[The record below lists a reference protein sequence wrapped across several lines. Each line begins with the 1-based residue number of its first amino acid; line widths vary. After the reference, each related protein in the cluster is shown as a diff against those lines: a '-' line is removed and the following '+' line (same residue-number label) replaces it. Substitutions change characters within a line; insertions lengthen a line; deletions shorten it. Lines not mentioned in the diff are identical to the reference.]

1 MLRPTSALALL
12 LAALAANPARAS
24 GHGGEKKEAD
34 AQKVVDISTIGTPVI
49 WRGRLVNYVFVQSK
63 LHIGPGQD
71 AAKLKAKEPFF
82 RDAVVRAAHRAP
94 FTDPHDLTRIDDRAF
109 SATLL
114 REAQR
119 IAGPRAFL
127 SAEVTSQQPR
137 QRSGLPDV
145 GAGRPQGRAI
155 TP

>member
-1 MLRPTSALALL
+1 MLRAIALPALL
-12 LAALAANPARAS
+12 LAALASTPARA
-24 GHGGEKKEAD
+24 GEGGAKKETD
-34 AQKVVDISTIGTPVI
+34 AQRVVEISTIGTPVI
-49 WRGRLVNYVFVQSK
+49 WRGKLVNYVFVQSK

-71 AAKLKAKEPFF
+71 ATKLKTQEPFF
-82 RDAVVRAAHRAP
+82 RDAVVRAAHRTP
-94 FTDPHDLTRIDDRAF
+94 FTDARDLTRIDDRAF
-109 SATLL
+109 CAVLL

-119 IAGPRAFL
+119 ISGPRAFV

-137 QRSGLPDV
+137 QRSGLPDT